1 MTTATSTDLDTAPT
15 TATAIINWIHT
26 VADLTT
32 PDTVVWCDGTDSE
45 WPRLTTLLVDKGTF
59 APLSKKPNSFRCTAA
74 TRAIPATGRDRSAAV
89 THKSTKLGVL
99 GFGAIAFSVAALTFG
114 AGTAGADQ
122 NNPSM
127 TEVGGNQG
135 VVTSRQSAATSGAD
149 HCMVNPGTLSTVSTV
164 TSDIGAPT
172 QKAEEAGP
180 SWVGSDGWQ
189 AMGQSRSNPFGGAF
203 DPRNTSTGPQCGPG
217 SAGGF

>member
-1 MTTATSTDLDTAPT
+1 M
-15 TATAIINWIHT
+15 
-26 VADLTT
+26 
-32 PDTVVWCDGTDSE
+32 
-45 WPRLTTLLVDKGTF
+45 
-59 APLSKKPNSFRCTAA
+59 
-74 TRAIPATGRDRSAAV
+74 AAV
-89 THKSTKLGVL
+89 IDNSTKLGVL
-99 GFGAIAFSVAALTFG
+99 GVGVLALSLSALTFG
-114 AGTAGADQ
+114 AGAASADP
-122 NNPSM
+122 NDPSM
-127 TEVGGNQG
+127 TGVGGNQG

-149 HCMVNPGTLSTVSTV
+149 YCMVNPGTLSTTSTV
-164 TSDIGAPT
+164 TSGMGTPT